1 MHGMN
6 VDPLA
11 WLEDGIADSH
21 LLDLAL
27 TTFYL
32 HHVSAVLTLVLLVY
46 NSHGSVDFHL
56 LRLVHFLFRC

>member
-6 VDPLA
+6 VDPLT

-32 HHVSAVLTLVLLVY
+32 HYV
-46 NSHGSVDFHL
+46 
-56 LRLVHFLFRC
+56 